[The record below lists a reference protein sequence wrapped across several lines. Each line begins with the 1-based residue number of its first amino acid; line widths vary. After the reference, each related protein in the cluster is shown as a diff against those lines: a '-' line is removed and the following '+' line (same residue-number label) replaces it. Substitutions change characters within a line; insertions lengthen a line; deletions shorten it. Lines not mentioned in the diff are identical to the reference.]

1 MNCSTRHWPCHRT
14 TAGGIS
20 LPIAVSSS
28 AGCPESVRACSRT
41 SSEDLAAQTP
51 IVEEGNVLRPG
62 ETGKYPQTVLRGCVE
77 HVARRQRIG
86 SYGIDGG
93 VRHHGEITPDLRRF
107 RKQMSILA
115 RRERAVRDSTHQ
127 KRLAVY
133 A

>member
-1 MNCSTRHWPCHRT
+1 MPPYDGRRNLVAYRCKQQRRVPGERTRLLADEP
-14 TAGGIS
+14 
-20 LPIAVSSS
+20 
-28 AGCPESVRACSRT
+28 
-41 SSEDLAAQTP
+41 EDLAAQTP
-51 IVEEGNVLRPG
+51 IVEERNVLRPG
-62 ETGKYPQTVLRGCVE
+62 ETGKYPQTVLRGCIE

-115 RRERAVRDSTHQ
+115 RRERAVRDPTHQ